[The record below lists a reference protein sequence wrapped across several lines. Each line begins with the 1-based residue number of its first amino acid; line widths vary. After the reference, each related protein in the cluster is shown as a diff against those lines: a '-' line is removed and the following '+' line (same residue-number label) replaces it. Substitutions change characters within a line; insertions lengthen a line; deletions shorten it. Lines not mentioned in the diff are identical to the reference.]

1 MSPYIDNDY
10 YYFFKLCVLGKSSV
24 GKSSLVFRF
33 AGDEFHESCLPTMGV
48 DFKIRKIQLNNKS
61 IKLQLWDSAG

>member
-1 MSPYIDNDY
+1 MSPYIENDNNY
-10 YYFFKLCVLGKSSV
+10 YFKLCVLGGSSV

-33 AGDEFHESCLPTMGV
+33 SDDKFHKACLPTIGV